1 MILQFKMSDKSKTEN
16 DTKQAMEEA
25 RLRVV
30 ESEKEIQKIKTQI
43 KSIQQSNINKTN
55 QLKLSVSS
63 VSQVKKIFKNHTL
76 LFYIGKRSNRRYQI
90 KLLLPIISTC

>member
-30 ESEKEIQKIKTQI
+30 ESKKEIQKIKTQI

-63 VSQVKKIFKNHTL
+63 VSQVQKNLQEPYLTFLH
-76 LFYIGKRSNRRYQI
+76 R
-90 KLLLPIISTC
+90 